1 MDVRADELSP
11 AQKSAIEEI
20 LGRAIL
26 ASETISVRAFN
37 TPAASETR
45 SQALDELR
53 RILEAPRG
61 PGPEVSEEEFET
73 ALTEAMRSVRPNYT
87 PIE

>member
-1 MDVRADELSP
+1 MNINADELT
-11 AQKSAIEEI
+11 ANQKKAIEEI
-20 LGRAIL
+20 LGRQL
-26 ASETISVRAFN
+26 LGSEIISVRAFN

-53 RILEAPRG
+53 SFLEAPRG
-61 PGPEVSEEEFET
+61 PGHNVSEEEFES

-87 PIE
+87 PVE